1 MITKTTELVNISLT
15 LVKVHP
21 GKKYS
26 TMVIEATITRNNTH
40 TTMVRAEGLEHDLR
54 QTRFQHYFTIYKC
67 RLKSSSSVYEKDV
80 DGGAAADR
88 GNQHKASIWYFIP

>member
-1 MITKTTELVNISLT
+1 MNVFLT

-40 TTMVRAEGLEHDLR
+40 TTMVRAEGREHDLR
-54 QTRFQHYFTIYKC
+54 PKRVNITYLISKYRVK
-67 RLKSSSSVYEKDV
+67 RSLSVYEKAV
-80 DGGAAADR
+80 NSVAAGDSTQLQL
-88 GNQHKASIWYFIP
+88 GTLLLS

>member
-1 MITKTTELVNISLT
+1 MEGLKLRTVVSDVDTSQLSLT

-26 TMVIEATITRNNTH
+26 TMVIETIITRNNTH

-54 QTRFQHYFTIYKC
+54 HRQAGSTLLTTNR
-67 RLKSSSSVYEKDV
+67 SSKDV
-80 DGGAAADR
+80 AASNRAP
-88 GNQHKASIWYFIP
+88 FTL